1 MISASF
7 CQVRFFFVTTGSGEV
22 ATNRRTAGLGAT
34 PVRAGTGAGASTA
47 GVALFCGKLKA
58 LLVGSEI
65 IDPSMNAEMRHKGT
79 KNFVVL
85 IGLTLL
91 TLLLDAP
98 LLSFVRN
105 NNSNHL
111 NRLGLC

>member
-1 MISASF
+1 MIKASF

-34 PVRAGTGAGASTA
+34 PVRAGTGAGVSTA
-47 GVALFCGKLKA
+47 GVSFCGKLNA

-65 IDPSMNAEMRHKGT
+65 MDPSMNAEMRHKGT